1 MSCGRRASLHVMTID
16 LAPAAERMATLV
28 RNVRDDQLAAA
39 TPCPAYTL
47 GELLD
52 HVGGGAFAFA
62 AAARKDLE
70 IGSQAPSADASRLG
84 DDWRDRIPRL
94 LEKVAAAWQ
103 QPDAWT
109 GMTRAGGVDLPGEI
123 AGLVA
128 LDELVMHGWDV
139 ARASGQQYDVDE
151 ASLDATWS
159 FVSQFCGPG
168 HENERRG
175 LFGPEVDVPPD
186 ATKLDRLVGMA
197 GRDPEWSAP
206 A

>member
-1 MSCGRRASLHVMTID
+1 MTID
-16 LAPAAERMATLV
+16 LAPAADRMATLV

-62 AAARKDLE
+62 AAANKDLE
-70 IGSQAPSADASRLG
+70 TGSQAPSADASRLG

-94 LEKVAAAWQ
+94 LEELAAAWR

-109 GMTRAGGVDLPGEI
+109 GMTRAGGVDLPGEV

-128 LDELVMHGWDV
+128 LDELVVHGWDV
-139 ARASGQQYDVDE
+139 AKASGQDYAVDD
-151 ASLDATWS
+151 ASLDGAWQ
-159 FVSQFCGPG
+159 FVSQFSGPG
-168 HENERRG
+168 HDESRAG
-175 LFGPEVDVPPD
+175 LFGPEVEVPST
-186 ATKLDRLVGMA
+186 ASKFDRLLGMA
-197 GRDPEWSAP
+197 GRDPEWSGP
-206 A
+206 DDS

>member
-1 MSCGRRASLHVMTID
+1 MTID
-16 LAPAAERMATLV
+16 LAPAADRMATLV

-62 AAARKDLE
+62 AAANKDLE
-70 IGSQAPSADASRLG
+70 TGSQAPSADASRLG

-94 LEKVAAAWQ
+94 LEELAAAWR

-109 GMTRAGGVDLPGEI
+109 GMTRAGGVDLPGEV

-128 LDELVMHGWDV
+128 LDELVVHGWDV
-139 ARASGQQYDVDE
+139 AKASGQDYAVDD
-151 ASLDATWS
+151 ASLDGTWQ
-159 FVSQFCGPG
+159 FVSQFSGPG
-168 HENERRG
+168 HDESRAG
-175 LFGPEVDVPPD
+175 LFGPEVEVPST
-186 ATKLDRLVGMA
+186 ASKFDRLLGMA
-197 GRDPEWSAP
+197 GRDPEWSGP
-206 A
+206 DDS